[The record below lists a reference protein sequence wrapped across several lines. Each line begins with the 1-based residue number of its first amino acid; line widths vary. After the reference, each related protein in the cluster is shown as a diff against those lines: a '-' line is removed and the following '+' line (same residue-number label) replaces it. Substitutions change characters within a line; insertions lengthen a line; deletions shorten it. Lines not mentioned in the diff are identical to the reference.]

1 MTLYPLSYV
10 LQQHTLPP
18 LSPASW
24 CVDSDCTNVNSFNKE
39 HFSVFLDQIL
49 FAQCYLLDTYSNTLG
64 RNPVLCCNL
73 YRRRRKVKC
82 FFSMDTQSW
91 AQHWKASAWGVPGK
105 SLNEVC
111 RVEGITG
118 GVVLVHFAFFFFHIY
133 IIDSY
138 WAGYHYSIAIS
149 QMEHFGLNAL
159 CTHALQWLWLCAL
172 KTVD

>member
-133 IIDSY
+133 
-138 WAGYHYSIAIS
+138 HTERAITIVS
-149 QMEHFGLNAL
+149 LSVKWSTLGSMIYAHMHCSGFGSV
-159 CTHALQWLWLCAL
+159 H
-172 KTVD
+172 